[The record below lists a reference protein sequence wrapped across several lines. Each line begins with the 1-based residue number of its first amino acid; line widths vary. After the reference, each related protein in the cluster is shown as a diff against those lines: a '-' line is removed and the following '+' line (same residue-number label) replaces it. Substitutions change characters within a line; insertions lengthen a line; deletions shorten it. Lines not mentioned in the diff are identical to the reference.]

1 MYAVYWLTCRSTGD
15 LCATTHRALLM
26 GLIKRGHDVTLVNPD
41 GMEVHRD
48 EAWAHVQVPTSRIPG
63 RAAAAAARHM
73 RLWAMDQIF
82 APHAVVVL
90 DWRIAGHL
98 IPVFDHLGV
107 PWTVLDRSP
116 PAHPGLLSRLQWV
129 VWKRAWRQVENN
141 TKAVGFVVSP
151 SHARFVEQRTCTS
164 SEKIVVLPAGV
175 DLAQF
180 QPGERRQRLTMVY
193 HGRLDKNRG
202 VLALPML
209 VQKARSAGVDV
220 DLVMVGDGDAVEGLK
235 RVASAITGID
245 VHPVMPQHELASLLS
260 TCHIG
265 LLPMPDTPVWAVASP
280 LKQTEYAASG
290 LLMLGIDHQGHRL
303 RKRRSESWLKLTSQA
318 NFFGDGV
325 PWLQGLTSK
334 DVERI
339 GAEVRAFAEAEL
351 SWDVAVDALHASLVR
366 LVNA

>member
-1 MYAVYWLTCRSTGD
+1 MYAVYWLTCRSAGD

-26 GLIKRGHDVTLVNPD
+26 GLIHRGHEVTLVNPD
-41 GMEVHRD
+41 TVGVHQD
-48 EAWAHVQVPTSRIPG
+48 EAWAHVHVPSSNLPG

-73 RLWAMDQIF
+73 RLWATDQTF
-82 APHAVVVL
+82 PHHAVAVL
-90 DWRIAGHL
+90 DWRIARHMA
-98 IPVFDHLGV
+98 PVFDRLGV
-107 PWTVLDRSP
+107 PWAVLDRSP
-116 PAHPGLLSRLQWV
+116 PAHPGLLSKLQWL

-141 TKAVGFVVSP
+141 PKAVGFVVSP
-151 SHARFVEQRTCTS
+151 LHARLVEKRTSTS
-164 SEKIVVLPAGV
+164 PNNIVVLPAGV
-175 DLAQF
+175 DLTQF

-220 DLVMVGDGDAVEGLK
+220 DLVMVGDGDAVAGLK
-235 RVASAITGID
+235 RVASEITGID
-245 VHPVMPQHELASLLS
+245 VHPVMPQHELAPLLS

-265 LLPMPDTPVWAVASP
+265 LLPMPNTPVWAVASP
-280 LKQTEYAASG
+280 LKQSEYAASG
-290 LLMLGIDHQGHRL
+290 LLMFGVDHQGHRL

-318 NFFGDGV
+318 DFFEDGV
-325 PWLQGLTSK
+325 PWLQGLSIA

-366 LVNA
+366 LVNV